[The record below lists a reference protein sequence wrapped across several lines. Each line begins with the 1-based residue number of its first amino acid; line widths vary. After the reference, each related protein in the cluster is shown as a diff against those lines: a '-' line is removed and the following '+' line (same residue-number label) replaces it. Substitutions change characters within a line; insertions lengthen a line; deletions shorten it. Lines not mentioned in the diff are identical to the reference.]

1 MTCPAFIISY
11 WEVLEEEKDYVD
23 NKLKFREILIGDFG
37 SALTV
42 IF

>member
-23 NKLKFREILIGDFG
+23 NKLKFREILMRELE
-37 SALTV
+37 SALPVT
-42 IF
+42 F